1 MKFII
6 AIIIAYLLGA
16 IPSGFI
22 LGKILKKIDIRNYG
36 SKNIG
41 ATNVFRVIG
50 VIPGIIS
57 LIFDFLKGFFAVQ
70 IGRCILES
78 PTNIFNISILNVFNN
93 IKGTQ
98 TFQILIIIVGISVVL
113 GHIFPIFLKFK
124 GGKGVAT
131 GAGAFINIIPVPV
144 IYALIPFVIIL
155 IIFRYVSLA
164 SMIAVITF
172 FGTELIKNIPN
183 FDELPFL
190 ILTAF
195 IMILIIFRHKE
206 NIKRL
211 MNGKEKKLW

>member
-1 MKFII
+1 MKFLI
-6 AIIIAYLLGA
+6 AILIAYFLGS

-22 LGKILKKIDIRNYG
+22 LGKIFKGIDIRQYG

-41 ATNVFRVIG
+41 ATNVIRVVG

-57 LIFDFLKGFFAVQ
+57 FIFDFFKGFFAVQ
-70 IGRCILES
+70 IGRWLLES
-78 PTNIFNISILNVFNN
+78 STNIFSVSILNIVNKVEDPK
-93 IKGTQ
+93 I
-98 TFQILIIIVGISVVL
+98 FQIMIIIIGISVML

-131 GAGAFINIIPVPV
+131 GAGAFINIVPIPVV
-144 IYALIPFVIIL
+144 YALISFVIIL

-172 FGTELIKNIPN
+172 FVTELIKNIPK
-183 FDELPFL
+183 FDEIPFL
-190 ILTAF
+190 ILTVF

-211 MNGKEKKLW
+211 KSGKEKKLW

>member
-1 MKFII
+1 MKFLITI
-6 AIIIAYLLGA
+6 LIAYFLGS

-22 LGKILKKIDIRNYG
+22 LGKIFKGIDIRQYG

-41 ATNVFRVIG
+41 ATNVMRVVG

-57 LIFDFLKGFFAVQ
+57 FIFDFLKGFFAVQ
-70 IGRCILES
+70 IGRWLLES
-78 PTNIFNISILNVFNN
+78 SMSVLSTTFLNFFNKVEDP
-93 IKGTQ
+93 KTY
-98 TFQILIIIVGISVVL
+98 QILIIIIGISVII
-113 GHIFPIFLKFK
+113 GHIFPIFLKFR

-131 GAGAFINIIPVPV
+131 GAGAFINIVPIPIV
-144 IYALIPFVIIL
+144 YALISFVIIL

-172 FGTELIKNIPN
+172 FIVELIKNIPK

-190 ILTAF
+190 ILTTF
-195 IMILIIFRHKE
+195 MMILIIFRHKE

-211 MNGKEKKLW
+211 KSGKEKKLW

>member
-1 MKFII
+1 MKII
-6 AIIIAYLLGA
+6 ISIIIAYFLGS

-22 LGKILKKIDIRNYG
+22 LGKIFKGIDIRQYG

-41 ATNVFRVIG
+41 ATNVMRVVG

-57 LIFDFLKGFFAVQ
+57 FIFDFFKGFFAVQ
-70 IGRCILES
+70 IGRWLLES
-78 PTNIFNISILNVFNN
+78 SVSILSTTSLNFFNK
-93 IKGTQ
+93 IEDPKTY
-98 TFQILIIIVGISVVL
+98 QILIIIIGISVML

-131 GAGAFINIIPVPV
+131 GAGAFINIVPIPVV
-144 IYALIPFVIIL
+144 YALISFVIIL

-172 FGTELIKNIPN
+172 FISELIKNIPN

-190 ILTAF
+190 ILTSF

-211 MNGKEKKLW
+211 KNGKEKRLW

>member
-1 MKFII
+1 MKFLI
-6 AIIIAYLLGA
+6 AILIAYFLGS

-22 LGKILKKIDIRNYG
+22 LVKIFKGIDIRQYG

-41 ATNVFRVIG
+41 ATNVIRVIG

-57 LIFDFLKGFFAVQ
+57 FIFDFLKGFFAVQ
-70 IGRCILES
+70 IGRWLLES
-78 PTNIFNISILNVFNN
+78 STNISNTQILNVLNN
-93 IKGTQ
+93 IEATQ
-98 TFQILIIIVGISVVL
+98 TFQILIIIVGISVIL
-113 GHIFPIFLKFK
+113 GHIFPIFLHFK

-131 GAGAFINIIPVPV
+131 GAGAFINIAPIPVV
-144 IYALIPFVIIL
+144 YALISFVIIL

-172 FGTELIKNIPN
+172 FISELIRNIPKFN
-183 FDELPFL
+183 ELPFL
-190 ILTAF
+190 ILAAL

-211 MNGKEKKLW
+211 KNGKEKKLW